1 MKKSSLK
8 ALLAGTVAA
17 GLMSTT
23 AFAADLDVD
32 AVPAKEYVE
41 VGSFKGSI
49 LLPGTGISFKVGGY
63 TKGDVIFTLEDFA
76 PGGLSLNELFFAPSG
91 FAGTGGDR
99 LRLHALQSRL
109 NFDARTT
116 TDLGSARAF
125 LELDFAVSDF
135 GNENVS
141 NSFQPRLRHAFAE
154 IGLDNLGG
162 TLLVGQTWTNFGDLG
177 SYANTL
183 DFQGPN
189 GQVFIRQAQVR
200 WTQPISDSLTLSVAA
215 ENPEFNAPAAVSG
228 PDAGFDAIPDFSARL
243 AAKTAFGSLSLSGL
257 VRVLEVDNTANPNVA
272 PVAATVGPF
281 NVFDPATGTFVNAAG
296 EAPADAVPGAF
307 FSTDTTIGF
316 GVQFAG
322 AINVGEKDKFRFQVN
337 YGQGIGRY
345 LQIFPSSALV
355 DANGNLEA
363 TEAFGVIASYQHFW
377 SDKLQSN
384 LVGGYVTIDDLGDEN
399 GVVSNN
405 ELDSEI
411 YAALNL
417 IYSPRSNINL
427 GIEGLYGR
435 SESTVDGVNDTVD
448 GFRIQTSLQF
458 SF

>member
-1 MKKSSLK
+1 VKKSSLK

-23 AFAADLDVD
+23 AFAADLDVE
-32 AVPAKEYVE
+32 PAKEYVE

-49 LLPGTGISFKVGGY
+49 LLPGTGVSFKVGGY
-63 TKGDVIFTLEDFA
+63 TKGDVIFTLNDFA
-76 PGGLSLNELFFAPSG
+76 PGGLSLNELFFAPGG
-91 FAGTGGDR
+91 FAGAGGDR
-99 LRLHALQSRL
+99 VRLHALQSRL

-125 LELDFAVSDF
+125 LEVDFAVSDF

-162 TLLVGQTWTNFGDLG
+162 TLLIGQTWTNFGDLA

-183 DFQGPN
+183 DFNGPN

-200 WTQPISDSLTLSVAA
+200 WTQPINDSLTLSVAA

-228 PDAGFDAIPDFSARL
+228 PDAGLDSVPDFSARL
-243 AAKTAFGSLSLSGL
+243 AAKTSFGSLSLSGL
-257 VRVLEVDNTANPNVA
+257 VRFLNVDNDANP
-272 PVAATVGPF
+272 TL
-281 NVFDPATGTFVNAAG
+281 
-296 EAPADAVPGAF
+296 
-307 FSTDTTIGF
+307 STDTTIGY
-316 GVQFAG
+316 GIQFAG
-322 AINVGEKDKFRFQVN
+322 ALNVGEKDKFRFQVN

-355 DANGNLEA
+355 DANGDLDA

-384 LVGGYVTIDDLGDEN
+384 LVGGYVTIDDIGN
-399 GVVSNN
+399 AGVVSDN

-417 IYSPRSNINL
+417 IYSPRGNINL

-435 SESTVDGVNDTVD
+435 TEATIDGVNASVD

>member
-23 AFAADLDVD
+23 AFAADLDVE
-32 AVPAKEYVE
+32 PAKEYVE

-49 LLPGTGISFKVGGY
+49 LLPGTGVSFKVGGY
-63 TKGDVIFTLEDFA
+63 TKGDVIFTLNDFGA
-76 PGGLSLNELFFAPSG
+76 GGLSLNELFFAPSG
-91 FAGTGGDR
+91 FAGNGGDQ
-99 LRLHALQSRL
+99 LRIHALQSRL

-116 TDLGSARAF
+116 TELGSARAF
-125 LELDFAVSDF
+125 LEVDFAVGDF

-141 NSFQPRLRHAFAE
+141 SSFQPRLRHAFAE
-154 IGLDNLGG
+154 IGIDSLGG
-162 TLLVGQTWTNFGDLG
+162 TLLIGQAWTNFGDLA

-183 DFQGPN
+183 DFNGPN
-189 GQVFIRQAQVR
+189 AQVFIRQAQVR
-200 WTQPISDSLTLSVAA
+200 WTQPINDSLTLSVAA
-215 ENPEFNAPAAVSG
+215 ENPEFNAAGGIAG
-228 PDAGFDAIPDFSARL
+228 PDQGLDSVPDFSARL
-243 AAKTAFGSLSLSGL
+243 AAKTDFGSLSLSGL
-257 VRVLEVDNTANPNVA
+257 VRVLNVDNDANPVA
-272 PVAATVGPF
+272 DG
-281 NVFDPATGTFVNAAG
+281 
-296 EAPADAVPGAF
+296 
-307 FSTDTTIGF
+307 FSDDSTIGF

-322 AINVGEKDKFRFQVN
+322 ALNVGEKDKFRFQVN

-355 DANGNLEA
+355 DENGDLEA
-363 TEAFGVIASYQHFW
+363 TEALGITASYQHFW

-384 LVGGYVTIDDLGDEN
+384 LVGGYVTIDDLGDA

-417 IYSPRSNINL
+417 IYSPRGNINL
-427 GIEGLYGR
+427 GVEGIYGR
-435 SESTVDGVNDTVD
+435 TETTVNGINDSVD
-448 GFRIQTSLQF
+448 GFRLQTSLQF